1 MRWFVGLRIATKLGV
16 MLISVILVFSLLAG
30 ILLWQTLS
38 QVMGRDLEDRG
49 VAIATEIAA
58 MGSEPIQT
66 SNLLALDE
74 LIYMAKNSNSF
85 VEYIF
90 IVDRENHI
98 MAHTFQNGMPRA
110 LMALHPSGMV
120 QESGQADKMSFSS
133 DHGRI
138 HDILMPIEDGSP
150 GYVRVGVNEQELNLL
165 LVNNFLELFAIT
177 FLVGLLGA
185 LFVFKLTQIFTRPL
199 ESLMQRSELIAH
211 GHFNQ
216 PPLEVVADD
225 EFGRLMTAMNV
236 MAEHLHM
243 GEAERKR
250 LLGHLLTVQED
261 ERKRISMELHD
272 ESGQALTALMLSM
285 RALANQT
292 KDEETRQY
300 ILAVRDEAAHIL
312 QKLRNLAVELR
323 PPALD
328 ELGVEAAVQNLLKAY
343 EKYHA
348 VAIFFSCRL
357 DHEFDGVTSLAVYR
371 IIQECMTNIF
381 KHAQASRAD
390 ILFED
395 MGDGKLRLVIRDDG
409 IGLTKEKV
417 REARQQNRLGIYG
430 MQERIRILGGHMAIR
445 SERPEWSTVYEIT
458 LRSTD
463 KGGETFDESNDRR

>member
-30 ILLWQTLS
+30 TLLWQTLS

-66 SNLLALDE
+66 GNLLALDE
-74 LIYMAKNSNSF
+74 LMYMAKNSNSF

-90 IVDRENHI
+90 IVDREERI

-110 LMALHPSGMV
+110 LLAMHPMEMAK
-120 QESGQADKMSFSS
+120 ESGRADIMNFSS

-138 HDILMPIEDGSP
+138 HDILMPIEDGSL

-177 FLVGLLGA
+177 FLVGILGA
-185 LFVFKLTQIFTRPL
+185 LFVFKLTKIFTRPL
-199 ESLMQRSELIAH
+199 ESLMQRSELISQ

-292 KDEETRQY
+292 KDEETKEY
-300 ILAVRDEAAHIL
+300 ILAVRDEASHIL

-348 VAIFFSCRL
+348 VAILFSCRL
-357 DHEFDGVTSLAVYR
+357 GHEPDGVTSLAVYR

-381 KHAQASRAD
+381 KHAQASRAE
-390 ILFED
+390 ILLED
-395 MGDGKLRLVIRDDG
+395 TDGQLRLVIRDDG
-409 IGLTKEKV
+409 VGLTKEKV

-430 MQERIRILGGHMAIR
+430 MQERIRILGGHMEIR

-458 LRSTD
+458 LRLTD
-463 KGGETFDESNDRR
+463 KGGETLD